1 MKMTLHHTITTTP
14 HRNKLNASISAVT
27 YRISTKLIA
36 FMVPLEHKT
45 TVKVTFVQTTLV
57 LATNVL
63 HYQILK
69 ILTPFEQKFNIG
81 YSGHSGPSLTE
92 YNCPVTLV

>member
-45 TVKVTFVQTTLV
+45 TVKVTFVQPILF
-57 LATNVL
+57 LATNIL
-63 HYQILK
+63 HYQTLK
-69 ILTPFEQKFNIG
+69 ILTAFGPKFHIG
-81 YSGHSGPSLTE
+81 YDYL
-92 YNCPVTLV
+92 